1 VLSAVQARFE
11 SGDVV
16 PPSTADYCRIA
27 ELLGPSQSKDIVR
40 VSARACHNSGLL
52 TDNFITKVASNGNL
66 QIKMHGFTSQN
77 LTQR

>member
-27 ELLGPSQSKDIVR
+27 ELLGPSQSKDNVR
-40 VSARACHNSGLL
+40 VSTRPCHNSSPL
-52 TDNFITKVASNGNL
+52 TDSFIAKVASNGNL